1 MYPREALMIKAIKFA
16 MRYAS
21 LIDDIVDFINLCQE
35 SGKDGK
41 LNNTEKGKLIKATHS
56 LRRKIQNI

>member
-1 MYPREALMIKAIKFA
+1 MIKAIKFA

-21 LIDDIVDFINLCQE
+21 LIDDIVDFIDLCQE

-56 LRRKIQNI
+56 LSRKIQNI

>member
-1 MYPREALMIKAIKFA
+1 MIKAIKFA

-21 LIDDIVDFINLCQE
+21 LIDDIVDFIDLCQE

-41 LNNTEKGKLIKATHS
+41 LNNTEKGKIIKAAHS
-56 LRRKIQNI
+56 LRKEIQAA

>member
-1 MYPREALMIKAIKFA
+1 MIKAIKFE

-21 LIDDIVDFINLCQE
+21 LIDDIIDFIELCKE

-41 LNNTEKGKLIKATHS
+41 LNNKEKGQLISAAHS
-56 LRRKIQNI
+56 LRKKIQAI